1 MRRQRT
7 SGSLAGA
14 GSQHPTIVMLVVGLL
29 GLAVARPG
37 GAQDEALRLR
47 IGQDSRE
54 SVMVTVYNNNYG
66 LVREVRRADLPVG
79 TLELEV
85 SDVAEQID
93 PTSVAFKSLTAP
105 GAVGILEQNYRYD
118 LLSPDTLLERFIGR
132 PIRITTTRRS
142 TEGDDVEI
150 ERAGTLLSLNGGR
163 IVQFSDGEVA
173 INPPGSISVAEVPDN
188 LLARPTLVWLLG
200 NRQGGEQRL
209 EVSYLTNGMNWKA
222 DYVAVINAQDT
233 ALDLTGWVTLE
244 NHSGTA
250 YADAQLKLIA
260 GDVRRVEKR
269 PKRRLHLAAM
279 AMEEGAA
286 RQFEEKSFFEYHL
299 YTLARR
305 TTLANNETKQMTLL
319 EGLDVPATKIY
330 AVESPPWTVQADVR
344 GAEKRDVQVMIEF
357 ENREE
362 NNLGMA
368 LPAGR
373 VRVYKADTDQSL
385 QLVGEDQLD
394 HTPKNEKIGLI
405 LGNAF
410 DIVAERSRSDYRKI
424 ADHVVEMGYK
434 ITIRNHKDEPVTVN
448 VIEHVHGD
456 WEIIKESIPH
466 QKRDSRTIAFEV
478 PVQSDGETILSY
490 RVRVRW

>member
-1 MRRQRT
+1 MR
-7 SGSLAGA
+7 
-14 GSQHPTIVMLVVGLL
+14 
-29 GLAVARPG
+29 
-37 GAQDEALRLR
+37 
-47 IGQDSRE
+47 
-54 SVMVTVYNNNYG
+54 
-66 LVREVRRADLPVG
+66 
-79 TLELEV
+79 
-85 SDVAEQID
+85 
-93 PTSVAFKSLTAP
+93 
-105 GAVGILEQNYRYD
+105 
-118 LLSPDTLLERFIGR
+118 
-132 PIRITTTRRS
+132 
-142 TEGDDVEI
+142 
-150 ERAGTLLSLNGGR
+150 
-163 IVQFSDGEVA
+163 FSDGEVA

-200 NRQGGEQRL
+200 NRRDGEQRL

-222 DYVAVINAQDT
+222 DYVAVINAEDT
-233 ALDLTGWVTLE
+233 ALDLTGWVTLD

-250 YADAQLKLIA
+250 YDDAQLKLIA
-260 GDVRRVEKR
+260 GDVRRVEER
-269 PKRRLHLAAM
+269 PERRRLMAAM
-279 AMEEGAA
+279 AMEEGVP
-286 RQFEEKSFFEYHL
+286 RQFEEKAFFEYHL

-319 EGLDVPATKIY
+319 EGLGVPATKIY
-330 AVESPPWTVQADVR
+330 AVESPPWAVQVNVR

-385 QLVGEDQLD
+385 QLVGEDKLD

-424 ADHVVEMGYK
+424 ADHVVEMSYK
-434 ITIRNHKDEPVTVN
+434 IAIRNHKDQPVTVN

-478 PVQSDGETILSY
+478 PVESDGETILSY